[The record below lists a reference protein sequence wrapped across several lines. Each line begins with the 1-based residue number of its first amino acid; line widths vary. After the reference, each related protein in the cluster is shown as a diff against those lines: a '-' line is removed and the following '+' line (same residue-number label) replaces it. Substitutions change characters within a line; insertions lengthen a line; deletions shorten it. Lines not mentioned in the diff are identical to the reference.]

1 MIFKNGKIQ
10 IQSEHMFTIL
20 LNSLINKGDLGWPQL
35 SKGLKQD
42 FDFQPET
49 EVRLQQLE
57 C

>member
-35 SKGLKQD
+35 AKGLKQAVSG
-42 FDFQPET
+42 Q
-49 EVRLQQLE
+49 RLKSG
-57 C
+57 CSS